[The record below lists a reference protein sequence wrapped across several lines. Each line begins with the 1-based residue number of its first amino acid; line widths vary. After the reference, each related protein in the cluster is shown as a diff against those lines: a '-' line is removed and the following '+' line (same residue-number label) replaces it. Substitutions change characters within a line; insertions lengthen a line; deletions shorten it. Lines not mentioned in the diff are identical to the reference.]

1 MGERE
6 LTLSIALAK
15 ALIRL
20 VNRRAAA
27 EQLLNSRLP
36 LAQRLQAT
44 KEITEIEQLL
54 NNRNK
59 NHNIMTML
67 KGISWLEVNR
77 STSQRAY
84 GAISRNFE
92 ISKIRKLDISK
103 MRLALFYTF
112 KSELL
117 LNFTFLSRNFC
128 KKITLFRRNFW
139 FDGCVFLG

>member
-27 EQLLNSRLP
+27 EQLLNSLLP

-67 KGISWLEVNR
+67 KGISWFGEVYE
-77 STSQRAY
+77 STSQQVNESAGLWGNKSKFRK
-84 GAISRNFE
+84 FE
-92 ISKIRKLDISK
+92 DSKNRYFDDTIGDI
-103 MRLALFYTF
+103 LHF
-112 KSELL
+112 
-117 LNFTFLSRNFC
+117 
-128 KKITLFRRNFW
+128 
-139 FDGCVFLG
+139 

>member
-27 EQLLNSRLP
+27 EQLLNSLIP

-67 KGISWLEVNR
+67 KGISWWK
-77 STSQRAY
+77 STSLQVNESTSLQVNETTGQQVY
-84 GAISRNFE
+84 EAISRNYFE
-92 ISKIRKLDISK
+92 DSKTRYFEDAIGAILH
-103 MRLALFYTF
+103 F
-112 KSELL
+112 
-117 LNFTFLSRNFC
+117 
-128 KKITLFRRNFW
+128 
-139 FDGCVFLG
+139 

>member
-27 EQLLNSRLP
+27 EQLLNSLLP

-67 KGISWLEVNR
+67 KGISWFGEVNR
-77 STSQRAY
+77 STRLRGNKSKFRNIEDSKTRYFEDAI
-84 GAISRNFE
+84 GAILHF
-92 ISKIRKLDISK
+92 
-103 MRLALFYTF
+103 
-112 KSELL
+112 
-117 LNFTFLSRNFC
+117 
-128 KKITLFRRNFW
+128 
-139 FDGCVFLG
+139 